1 MGKLKSSNTS
11 VEERGCC
18 FKVMIWFEKEI
29 KKEAFLLFLIRC
41 FYWLQEENTFVLYAF
56 EKKFV
61 VNILLICFYTKAFVV
76 SLGIDVSHIG
86 YCYLMIYIQLCHHLI
101 LCDFFG
107 CFKNLILKRIIHLTS
122 VMLHFDICLLLLCT
136 GNSVSWRMHV
146 YRGGEE
152 MERIHPKTKKKNPA
166 LMLKRNQGAE
176 AVSHVDGA
184 LAYAHL
190 GMISFIITPLFL
202 YLDLLQPLR
211 FHSLS
216 SLCEERSSSSH
227 HPLPSPAVC
236 RRPLPPAGYSPASPV
251 TVTVH
256 RRYPSSATMTRH
268 LPSTV
273 SHHSPRRFAVPIGLT
288 RA

>member
-1 MGKLKSSNTS
+1 MEKLKSSNTS

-56 EKKFV
+56 EKKFI

-122 VMLHFDICLLLLCT
+122 VMLHFDICLLLCT

-152 MERIHPKTKKKNPA
+152 MERIHPKTKKRKSSADADEDPRSGSRLSRRWCTGLCPSWNDFLYYHSLISLFRPLA
-166 LMLKRNQGAE
+166 TSE
-176 AVSHVDGA
+176 VS
-184 LAYAHL
+184 L
-190 GMISFIITPLFL
+190 FIIAL
-202 YLDLLQPLR
+202 
-211 FHSLS
+211 
-216 SLCEERSSSSH
+216 
-227 HPLPSPAVC
+227 
-236 RRPLPPAGYSPASPV
+236 
-251 TVTVH
+251 
-256 RRYPSSATMTRH
+256 
-268 LPSTV
+268 
-273 SHHSPRRFAVPIGLT
+273 
-288 RA
+288 